1 VIPPLRDRPREIGAL
16 AASFLS
22 AACHDLERAPPPAI
36 SEAALGLL
44 RRHAWPGNVRELR
57 NVIERA
63 VVMCAES
70 TILPE
75 HLPPSLFAASRF
87 EQGRSTPRPEAQR
100 EPLPTLQDEMKS
112 VESARILEA
121 LERCDGNQSEAA
133 RQLGMPRRTLVS
145 RLTAL
150 GLTRRRTSGDGI

>member
-1 VIPPLRDRPREIGAL
+1 MRSAL
-16 AASFLS
+16 LTASFLS
-22 AACHDLERAPPPAI
+22 AACHDLERAPPLAI
-36 SEAALGLL
+36 SEAALALL
-44 RRHAWPGNVRELR
+44 RRYAWPGNVRELR

-63 VVMCAES
+63 VVMCTES

-75 HLPPSLFAASRF
+75 HLPPSLLAANRF
-87 EQGRSTPRPEAQR
+87 EQGRSAPRPETQR
-100 EPLPTLQDEMKS
+100 QPPTSFQDEMSS
-112 VESARILEA
+112 VERSRILEA

-150 GLTRRRTSGDGI
+150 GLTRRRTPSDGI